1 MHVLKPT
8 LWLATL
14 LVTPMALAATGAGA
28 DDGAAETSVR
38 IPVARE
44 AVGPA
49 GSASTVKTPISNQQK
64 VKANGYDELSVS
76 VGNEA
81 YVSRTTGASN
91 FNEVSARVR
100 GKKEGRLL
108 SAAIDAGA
116 SVAAN
121 VSNYSNIEV
130 PEAYFRL
137 QTPTTAGPATGLN
150 VGASLTAGRKKER
163 WSGLDSDWSLGLVQP
178 FNKFDA
184 LRPTEQGLA
193 GVFAESNVGPVSLMA
208 FGSPVF
214 IPEQTAPYNLS
225 NGRFST
231 SSPWFSQPPDRLNI
245 LGQVRNAN
253 YTIQMPETSS
263 IVNNASY
270 GFRVRAAAQDGEGAF
285 IQGSFLRAPMNSINL
300 GFTGQLSIVEG
311 DSYGDV
317 NIIPEVVY
325 HTITAGDVGYAGKN
339 FAVGVS
345 LLNEKPEQPAVPE
358 GFTTSHYSD
367 MTMISP
373 SAEVRFLPSKVWGP
387 KVRLAYLETTGGEVT
402 PVGEYTQ
409 NGNMFGP
416 RMLFRHAVS
425 AAVET
430 TLHRDE
436 RWSLGASARWVEE
449 LDELGSVLMSD
460 LRVGFG
466 DSWRVALQ
474 ADFLGSRQSTSNTD
488 TFIARFRAN
497 DRAAVRLTYLF

>member
-1 MHVLKPT
+1 MQILKPT
-8 LWLATL
+8 VW
-14 LVTPMALAATGAGA
+14 LVTALWAPLAFAATGAGA

-44 AVGPA
+44 SLGPA
-49 GSASTVKTPISNQQK
+49 DSASTVKTPVSNQQK
-64 VKANGYDELSVS
+64 MKSNGYDELSVS

-81 YVSRTTGASN
+81 YVSRTTGAAN
-91 FNEVSARVR
+91 YNEISARVR
-100 GKKEGRLL
+100 GKKEGRVF

-121 VSNYSNIEV
+121 VTNYSNIEV

-137 QTPTTAGPATGLN
+137 QTPVSASPATGLN
-150 VGASLTAGRKKER
+150 TGASLTAGRKKER

-184 LRPTEQGLA
+184 LRPTEQGLTGA
-193 GVFAESNVGPVSLMA
+193 FADANVGPVSFMA
-208 FGSPVF
+208 FGSPVY
-214 IPEQTAPYNLS
+214 IPEQTAPYQLS

-253 YTIQMPETSS
+253 YSIEMPETSAV
-263 IVNNASY
+263 VNHSSY
-270 GFRVRAAAQDGEGAF
+270 GFRVRAASQSGEGVYA
-285 IQGSFLRAPMNSINL
+285 QGSFLRAPMNAINL

-317 NIIPEVVY
+317 TIIPEVIY
-325 HTITAGDVGYAGKN
+325 HTIAAGDVGYTSKN
-339 FAVGVS
+339 FAIGVS
-345 LLNEKPEQPAVPE
+345 LLNERPDQPAVPE

-373 SAEVRFLPSKVWGP
+373 SMEVRVLPSKTWGP
-387 KVRLAYLETTGGEVT
+387 RFRVAYLETTGGEVT
-402 PVGEYTQ
+402 PVGEYTD

-416 RMLFRHAVS
+416 RVMFRHAVS
-425 AAVET
+425 GSVET
-430 TLHRDE
+430 TLHRGD
-436 RWSLGASARWVEE
+436 RWSLGMSARWIEE

-460 LRVGFG
+460 IRVGIG

-474 ADFLGSRQSTSNTD
+474 ADFLGSRQPTSDTD